1 MTFLPLISNLN
12 IATCRPTCLFFHV
25 FISFLLFLS
34 HGFIAEA
41 DKVTIQIGAIIDV
54 DSRIGKEQKM
64 VMKIAL
70 HNFNKKFKLH
80 KLSLHFR
87 NSGTDPIRSAHAAE
101 KLIKEKQVQVIMG
114 METWEEAALVADI
127 GSRAQV
133 PVLSFAS
140 AAITPPLMKLRW
152 PFLVQMVTDDSEQMN
167 CIAAVVQSFTR
178 QSVVAIYEEDIHGGD
193 PGKLTLLSKALKNV
207 GSDIDYHL
215 VLPPF
220 SDLSN
225 PQQSINKELSKL
237 ESTTKSRV
245 FIFLQSS
252 LPLTN
257 LLFSEAKKMSFM
269 RKDSVW
275 IIADT
280 TRSLLNSVSPPVVSA
295 MEGTL
300 GINPYYSE
308 NSSSFKHFHEQFQQ
322 NFQLYY
328 PEEDNTEP
336 GIHALRAYD
345 SIMTIV
351 QAIVKSA
358 GKMNS
363 SKMLESI
370 LSSNFTG
377 LSGELRFEVGRLSSS
392 QKFSIVNIGNQE
404 NNNLGFWSSELGFSD
419 SPSTTKILAGFAEV
433 LRPMNIAV
441 PGIVSFKEFLSRDE
455 KGFTGFCISVYEE
468 VKRILEDEDHIYD
481 LPSTTEF
488 QRYNGSYNDLIESVH
503 NKTYAAAVGDIT
515 ITTRRWDQVE
525 FTVPFIESGLLIVVP
540 VKKASKAW
548 LFLKPFTMKMWVAT
562 GAIFFSTMF
571 IVWFLE
577 QRSNQELISGQW
589 KEQLGNVLWFTFSTL
604 FFAHKSYAASLTSML
619 TFSRLQSP
627 VRDIEWIKTTNATVG
642 CDGAAFVRK
651 YLEDD
656 QLFKPGNIIDIGS
669 ESEFHTAF
677 KNGRIQA
684 AVLEVPYARVFVNKH
699 CNQYAYGNGSFTRR
713 FGGFGFVFQK
723 GSTLAA
729 NVSKAILKLSENGK
743 IKELE
748 KQLFT
753 PSSECLKS
761 RTIEENDS
769 LNIEDFLGLY
779 VIYAATS
786 TICFL
791 LYLLKRK
798 IKRTPESAG
807 EIQMT

>member
-1 MTFLPLISNLN
+1 MTFLLLISNLN
-12 IATCRPTCLFFHV
+12 IATFRPTCLFFHV
-25 FISFLLFLS
+25 FISILLFLS
-34 HGFIAEA
+34 HGFTAEA
-41 DKVTIQIGAIIDV
+41 DKVIIQIGAIIDV
-54 DSRIGKEQKM
+54 DSRFGKEQKM
-64 VMKIAL
+64 AMKIAL
-70 HNFNKKFKLH
+70 HNFNKKSKLH

-87 NSGTDPIRSAHAAE
+87 NSGSDDPIRSALAAE
-101 KLIKEKQVQVIMG
+101 ELIKEKQVQVIMG
-114 METWEEAALVADI
+114 MDTWEEAALVADI
-127 GSRAQV
+127 GSQAQV
-133 PVLSFAS
+133 PVLSFVTAPF
-140 AAITPPLMKLRW
+140 TPALVRLGW
-152 PFLVQMVTDDSEQMN
+152 PFLVQMVTDGSEQMN
-167 CIAAVVQSFTR
+167 CVAAVVQSFNR

-237 ESTTKSRV
+237 ENTTRSRV
-245 FIFLQSS
+245 FIFLHSS
-252 LPLTN
+252 LPLTD

-280 TRSLLNSVSPPVVSA
+280 TRSLLNSVSRPVVSA

-300 GINPYYSE
+300 GIKPYYSE

-322 NFQLYY
+322 NFQLDY

-345 SIMTIV
+345 SIMTIT

-363 SKMLESI
+363 SKMLENI
-370 LSSNFTG
+370 LSSNFAG
-377 LSGELRFEVGRLSSS
+377 LSGELRFQEGRLSSS

-404 NNNLGFWSSELGFSD
+404 NNNLGFWSSELGFLD
-419 SPSTTKILAGFAEV
+419 SPSTMKNLAGFAEV
-433 LRPMNIAV
+433 LRPGDPKRILREGGNARPMNIAV
-441 PGIVSFKEFLSRDE
+441 PGIVPFKEFLSQDE
-455 KGFTGFCISVYEE
+455 KRFTGFCISVYEE
-468 VKRILEDEDHIYD
+468 VKRILEDDHICD
-481 LPSTTEF
+481 LPSTTKF
-488 QRYNGSYNDLIESVH
+488 HPFNGSYNDLVESVH
-503 NKTYAAAVGDIT
+503 NKTYDAAVGDIT
-515 ITTRRWDQVE
+515 ITTKRWDLVE

-540 VKKASKAW
+540 VKRTSKAW

-562 GAIFFSTMF
+562 GAIFCYTMF

-577 QRSNQELISGQW
+577 QRSNPEFSGPW

-651 YLEDD
+651 YLEEAEH
-656 QLFKPGNIIDIGS
+656 FEPGNIIDIGS
-669 ESEFHTAF
+669 ESEFQTAF

-684 AVLEVPYARVFVNKH
+684 AVLEVPHAKVFVKKH
-699 CNQYAYGNGSFTRR
+699 CKQYAYGDGSFTRR
-713 FGGFGFVFQK
+713 FGGLGFV
-723 GSTLAA
+723 S
-729 NVSKAILKLSENGK
+729 
-743 IKELE
+743 
-748 KQLFT
+748 
-753 PSSECLKS
+753 SSEWNS
-761 RTIEENDS
+761 FHSFHS
-769 LNIEDFLGLY
+769 LI
-779 VIYAATS
+779 S
-786 TICFL
+786 PSFL
-791 LYLLKRK
+791 LQKK
-798 IKRTPESAG
+798 KKNTSDNFF
-807 EIQMT
+807 